1 MNKTITRRIILFPYK
16 NHIFLTIKL
25 CNTNCERTTHFFD
38 SFWGAFSGL
47 LGFSEPTR
55 TLRVMGKKII
65 FRPLNQFFNRTR
77 KMNYNPLA
85 VALNAELSANG
96 CKVLDMLSEQGKA
109 IFFPRKGILGQ
120 GAEAKGSD
128 INATIG
134 TALEDDGSP
143 LVLDCV
149 LKSLNLPKQSFLYA
163 PSFGN
168 PDLRKAWKEQVI
180 IKNPTLASKNFSN
193 PVVTCALTHA
203 ISCAGYL
210 FLDAGD
216 EVIIPD
222 LYWDN
227 YELVFENAR
236 GAKIKTFNTF
246 KNGGFDTEALRA
258 ALAAGKSDKKVVLL
272 NFPNNPTGYT
282 ATETEA
288 VEIAKILTESAAAG
302 NKVVALM
309 DDAYF
314 GLVYEDGVT
323 RESLFTKI
331 VDAHENLLAVKLDG
345 PTKEDYVWGFRV
357 GFMSF
362 GFKGATDAQ
371 LKALEDKAAGT
382 VRGNISNGPS
392 ISQKILLAAYQSAEY
407 ADQKAE
413 KYATLKKR
421 YDIIKDI
428 LASHPEYAESFEAMP
443 FNSGYFMCVKPKGV
457 DAEELRQKLIKD
469 YSTGT
474 IMLSGLIRLAFS
486 AVPTDKLPK
495 LFDNIYKAVKD
506 LQK

>member
-1 MNKTITRRIILFPYK
+1 M
-16 NHIFLTIKL
+16 
-25 CNTNCERTTHFFD
+25 
-38 SFWGAFSGL
+38 S
-47 LGFSEPTR
+47 
-55 TLRVMGKKII
+55 
-65 FRPLNQFFNRTR
+65 
-77 KMNYNPLA
+77 YNPLA
-85 VALNAELSANG
+85 EQANAELSANG
-96 CKVLDMLSEQGKA
+96 CNVLSMLSERGKA

-120 GAEAKGSD
+120 GAEAKGSE

-149 LKSLNLPKQSFLYA
+149 LKSLNLPKTSFLYA

-168 PDLRKAWKEQVI
+168 PDLRKAWKEQIVR
-180 IKNPTLASKNFSN
+180 KNPSLAGKQFSN

-203 ISCAGYL
+203 ISCAGYM

-227 YELVFENAR
+227 YELVFVNSC

-246 KNGGFDTEALRA
+246 KDGGFDTEALKA
-258 ALAAGKSDKKVVLL
+258 ALAESKSQKKVVLL

-282 ATETEA
+282 ATEKEA
-288 VEIAKILTESAAAG
+288 VEIAKILTDCAAAG
-302 NKVVALM
+302 NKVVALL

-323 RESLFTKI
+323 KESLFVKLLE
-331 VDAHENLLAVKLDG
+331 ANENLLAVKLDG

-357 GFMSF
+357 GFMTF
-362 GFKGATDAQ
+362 GFKGASEAQ

-382 VRGNISNGPS
+382 VRGNISNAPS
-392 ISQKILLAAYQSAEY
+392 ISQKILLAAYQSPEY
-407 ADQKAE
+407 VDQKAE

-421 YDIIKDI
+421 YDIIKEV
-428 LASHPEYAESFEAMP
+428 LASHPEYKDAFEAMP
-443 FNSGYFMCVKPKGV
+443 CNSGYFMCIKPKGV

-474 IMLSGLIRLAFS
+474 IMLSGLIRVAFS
-486 AVPTDKLPK
+486 AVPTEKLGK
-495 LFDNIYKAVKD
+495 LFENIYNCILKMK
-506 LQK
+506 

>member
-1 MNKTITRRIILFPYK
+1 
-16 NHIFLTIKL
+16 
-25 CNTNCERTTHFFD
+25 
-38 SFWGAFSGL
+38 
-47 LGFSEPTR
+47 
-55 TLRVMGKKII
+55 
-65 FRPLNQFFNRTR
+65 
-77 KMNYNPLA
+77 MNYNPLA
-85 VALNAELSANG
+85 QALNAELSANG

-120 GAEAKGSD
+120 GAEAKGSE

-168 PDLRKAWKEQVI
+168 PDLRKEWKKQVI
-180 IKNPTLASKNFSN
+180 IKNPTLANKNFST

-246 KNGGFDTEALRA
+246 KNGGFDTEALKA
-258 ALAAGKSDKKVVLL
+258 ALENSKGDKKVVLL

-288 VEIAKILTESAAAG
+288 VEIAKILTECAAKG
-302 NKVVALM
+302 NKVVALL

-314 GLVYEDGVT
+314 GLVYEEGVT
-323 RESLFTKI
+323 KESLFVKL

-371 LKALEDKAAGT
+371 LKAMEDKAAGT
-382 VRGNISNGPS
+382 VRGNISNAPS
-392 ISQKILLAAYQSAEY
+392 ISQKILLAAYQSPEY
-407 ADQKAE
+407 AQQKAE

-421 YDIIKDI
+421 YDIIKEV
-428 LASHPEYAESFEAMP
+428 LAAHPEYKDAFDPMP
-443 FNSGYFMCVKPKGV
+443 CNSGYFMCIKPKGV
-457 DAEELRQKLIKD
+457 DAEQLREKLIKD

-486 AVPTDKLPK
+486 AVPTEKLPK
-495 LFDNIYKAVKD
+495 LFDNIYNCIMGMKS
-506 LQK
+506 

>member
-1 MNKTITRRIILFPYK
+1 
-16 NHIFLTIKL
+16 
-25 CNTNCERTTHFFD
+25 
-38 SFWGAFSGL
+38 
-47 LGFSEPTR
+47 
-55 TLRVMGKKII
+55 
-65 FRPLNQFFNRTR
+65 
-77 KMNYNPLA
+77 MNYNPLA
-85 VALNAELSANG
+85 EQANAELSANG
-96 CKVLDMLSEQGKA
+96 CNVLSMLSERGKA

-120 GAEAKGSD
+120 GAEAKGSE

-149 LKSLNLPKQSFLYA
+149 LKSLNLPKTSFLYA

-168 PDLRKAWKEQVI
+168 PDLRKAWKDQI
-180 IKNPTLASKNFSN
+180 LRKNPSLAGKEFSN

-210 FLDAGD
+210 FLNPGD

-227 YELVFENAR
+227 YELVFVNSC

-246 KNGGFDTEALRA
+246 KNGGFDTEALKA
-258 ALAAGKSDKKVVLL
+258 ALAESKSNKKVVLL

-282 ATETEA
+282 ATEKEA
-288 VEIAKILTESAAAG
+288 VEIAKILTDCAAAG
-302 NKVVALM
+302 NKVVALL

-314 GLVYEDGVT
+314 GLVYEEGVT
-323 RESLFTKI
+323 MESLFVKL
-331 VDAHENLLAVKLDG
+331 VDANENLLAVKLDG

-362 GFKGATDAQ
+362 GFKGATAAQ

-392 ISQKILLAAYQSAEY
+392 ISQRILLAAYQSPEY
-407 ADQKAE
+407 VDQKAE

-421 YDIIKDI
+421 YDIIKEV
-428 LASHPEYAESFEAMP
+428 LASHPEYKEAFEAMP
-443 FNSGYFMCVKPKGV
+443 CNSGYFMCIKPKGV

-474 IMLSGLIRLAFS
+474 IMLSGLIRVAFS
-486 AVPTDKLPK
+486 AVPTEKLGK
-495 LFDNIYKAVKD
+495 LFENIYNCILKMK
-506 LQK
+506 

>member
-1 MNKTITRRIILFPYK
+1 M
-16 NHIFLTIKL
+16 
-25 CNTNCERTTHFFD
+25 
-38 SFWGAFSGL
+38 S
-47 LGFSEPTR
+47 
-55 TLRVMGKKII
+55 
-65 FRPLNQFFNRTR
+65 
-77 KMNYNPLA
+77 YNPLA
-85 VALNAELSANG
+85 EQANAELSANG
-96 CKVLDMLSEQGKA
+96 CNVLSMLSERGKA

-120 GAEAKGSD
+120 GAEAKGSA

-149 LKSLNLPKQSFLYA
+149 LKSLNLPKTSFLYA

-168 PDLRKAWKEQVI
+168 PDLRKAWKEQI
-180 IKNPTLASKNFSN
+180 LRKNPSLAGKAFSN

-227 YELVFENAR
+227 YELVFENSC

-246 KNGGFDTEALRA
+246 KDGGFDTEALKK
-258 ALAAGKSDKKVVLL
+258 ALAESKSEKKVVLL

-282 ATETEA
+282 ATEKEA
-288 VEIAKILTESAAAG
+288 VEIAKILTDCAAAG
-302 NKVVALM
+302 NKVVALL

-323 RESLFTKI
+323 KESIFAKI

-382 VRGNISNGPS
+382 VRGNISNAPS
-392 ISQKILLAAYQSAEY
+392 ISQKILLAAFQSEEY
-407 ADQKAE
+407 LQQKQE
-413 KYATLKKR
+413 KYNTLKKR
-421 YDIIKDI
+421 FDIIKQE
-428 LASHPEYAESFEAMP
+428 LAAHPEYKDAFEAMP
-443 FNSGYFMCVKPKGV
+443 CNSGYFMCIKPKGV
-457 DAEELRQKLIKD
+457 DAEQLRQKLISD

-474 IMLSGLIRLAFS
+474 IMLSGLIRVAFS
-486 AVPTDKLPK
+486 AVPTDKLGK
-495 LFDNIYKAVKD
+495 LFENIYNCV
-506 LQK
+506 LEIRG

>member
-1 MNKTITRRIILFPYK
+1 
-16 NHIFLTIKL
+16 
-25 CNTNCERTTHFFD
+25 
-38 SFWGAFSGL
+38 
-47 LGFSEPTR
+47 
-55 TLRVMGKKII
+55 
-65 FRPLNQFFNRTR
+65 
-77 KMNYNPLA
+77 MNYNPLA
-85 VALNAELSANG
+85 QALNAELSANG

-120 GAEAKGSD
+120 GAEAKGSE

-168 PDLRKAWKEQVI
+168 PDLRKEWKKQVI
-180 IKNPTLASKNFSN
+180 IKNPTLANKNFST

-216 EVIIPD
+216 KVIIPD

-227 YELVFENAR
+227 YELVFENAY
-236 GAKIKTFNTF
+236 GAKIQTYNTF
-246 KNGGFDTEALRA
+246 KNGGFDVDALEET
-258 ALAAGKSDKKVVLL
+258 LNKDGIGKKVLLL

-288 VEIAKILTESAAAG
+288 VEIAKILTECAAKG
-302 NKVVALM
+302 NKVVALL

-314 GLVYEDGVT
+314 GLVYEEGVT
-323 RESLFTKI
+323 KESLFVKL

-362 GFKGATDAQ
+362 GFKGATEAQ
-371 LKALEDKAAGT
+371 LKAMEDKAAGT
-382 VRGNISNGPS
+382 VRGNISNAPS
-392 ISQKILLAAYQSAEY
+392 ISQKILLAAYQSPEY
-407 ADQKAE
+407 AQQKAE

-421 YDIIKDI
+421 YDIIKEV
-428 LASHPEYAESFEAMP
+428 LTAHPEYKDAFDPMP
-443 FNSGYFMCVKPKGV
+443 CNSGYFMCIKPKGV
-457 DAEELRQKLIKD
+457 DAEQLREKLIKD

-486 AVPTDKLPK
+486 AVPTEKLPK
-495 LFDNIYKAVKD
+495 LFDNIYNCILKMK
-506 LQK
+506 

>member
-1 MNKTITRRIILFPYK
+1 M
-16 NHIFLTIKL
+16 
-25 CNTNCERTTHFFD
+25 
-38 SFWGAFSGL
+38 S
-47 LGFSEPTR
+47 
-55 TLRVMGKKII
+55 
-65 FRPLNQFFNRTR
+65 
-77 KMNYNPLA
+77 YNPLA
-85 VALNAELSANG
+85 EQANAELSANG
-96 CKVLDMLSEQGKA
+96 CNVLSMLSERGKA

-120 GAEAKGSD
+120 GAEAKGSA

-149 LKSLNLPKQSFLYA
+149 LKSLNLPKTSFLYA

-168 PDLRKAWKEQVI
+168 PDLRKVWKEQIVR
-180 IKNPTLASKNFSN
+180 KNPSLAGKQFSN

-210 FLDAGD
+210 FLDPGD

-227 YELVFENAR
+227 YELVFVNSC

-246 KNGGFDTEALRA
+246 KDGGFDTEALKA
-258 ALAAGKSDKKVVLL
+258 ALAESKSQKKVVLL

-282 ATETEA
+282 ATEKEA
-288 VEIAKILTESAAAG
+288 VEIAKILTDCAAAG
-302 NKVVALM
+302 NKVVALL

-323 RESLFTKI
+323 KESLFVKLLE
-331 VDAHENLLAVKLDG
+331 ANENLLAVKLDG

-357 GFMSF
+357 GFMTF
-362 GFKGATDAQ
+362 GFKGASEAQ

-382 VRGNISNGPS
+382 VRGNISNAPS
-392 ISQKILLAAYQSAEY
+392 ISQKILLAAFQSPEY
-407 ADQKAE
+407 LQQKQE
-413 KYATLKKR
+413 KYNTLKKR
-421 YDIIKDI
+421 FDIIKNE
-428 LASHPEYAESFEAMP
+428 LAAHPEYKDAFEAMP
-443 FNSGYFMCVKPKGV
+443 CNSGYFMCIKPKGV

-474 IMLSGLIRLAFS
+474 IMLSGLIRVAFS
-486 AVPTDKLPK
+486 AVPTEKLGK
-495 LFDNIYKAVKD
+495 LFENIYNCIKEMK
-506 LQK
+506 

>member
-1 MNKTITRRIILFPYK
+1 
-16 NHIFLTIKL
+16 
-25 CNTNCERTTHFFD
+25 
-38 SFWGAFSGL
+38 
-47 LGFSEPTR
+47 
-55 TLRVMGKKII
+55 
-65 FRPLNQFFNRTR
+65 
-77 KMNYNPLA
+77 MNYNPLA
-85 VALNAELSANG
+85 EQANAELSANG
-96 CKVLDMLSEQGKA
+96 CKVLSMLSERGKA

-120 GAEAKGSD
+120 GAEAKGSE

-149 LKSLNLPKQSFLYA
+149 LKSLNLPKTSFLYA

-168 PDLRKAWKEQVI
+168 PDLRKAWKDQIVR
-180 IKNPTLASKNFSN
+180 KNPTLATKEFSN

-203 ISCAGYL
+203 ISCAGYM

-227 YELVFENAR
+227 YELVFVNSC

-246 KNGGFDTEALRA
+246 KNGGFDTEALKT
-258 ALAAGKSDKKVVLL
+258 ALAESKSDKKVVLL

-282 ATETEA
+282 ATEKEA
-288 VEIAKILTESAAAG
+288 VEIAKILTNCAAAG
-302 NKVVALM
+302 NKVVALL

-314 GLVYEDGVT
+314 GLVYEEGVT
-323 RESLFTKI
+323 KESLFVKLLE
-331 VDAHENLLAVKLDG
+331 ANENLLAVKLDG

-357 GFMSF
+357 GFMTF
-362 GFKGATDAQ
+362 GFKGASEAQ

-392 ISQKILLAAYQSAEY
+392 ISQRILLAAYQSPEY
-407 ADQKAE
+407 VDQKAE

-421 YDIIKDI
+421 YDIIKDV
-428 LASHPEYAESFEAMP
+428 LASHPEYKEAFEAMP
-443 FNSGYFMCVKPKGV
+443 CNSGYFMCIKPKGV

-474 IMLSGLIRLAFS
+474 IMLSGLIRIAFS
-486 AVPTDKLPK
+486 AVPTEKLGK
-495 LFDNIYKAVKD
+495 LFENIYNCIKEMK
-506 LQK
+506 

>member
-1 MNKTITRRIILFPYK
+1 
-16 NHIFLTIKL
+16 
-25 CNTNCERTTHFFD
+25 
-38 SFWGAFSGL
+38 
-47 LGFSEPTR
+47 
-55 TLRVMGKKII
+55 
-65 FRPLNQFFNRTR
+65 
-77 KMNYNPLA
+77 MNYNPLA
-85 VALNAELSANG
+85 EALNAELSANG
-96 CKVLDMLSEQGKA
+96 CPVFDMLSAQGKA
-109 IFFPRKGILGQ
+109 IFFPSKGILGQ
-120 GAEAKGSD
+120 GAEAKGSE

-143 LVLDCV
+143 LTLPCV
-149 LKSLNLPKQSFLYA
+149 QKSLNLPKTSFLYC
-163 PSFGN
+163 PSSGDAN
-168 PDLRKAWKEQVI
+168 LRAEWKKQMI
-180 IKNPTLASKNFSN
+180 IKNPSLADKNFSN
-193 PVVTCALTHA
+193 PVVTAALTHA

-227 YELVFENAR
+227 YELVFENGR
-236 GAKIKTFNTF
+236 GAKIVTFNTF
-246 KNGGFDTEALRA
+246 KNGGFDTEALKA
-258 ALAAGKSDKKVVLL
+258 ALANSKSKKKVVLL

-288 VEIAKILTESAAAG
+288 VEIAKILTDCAAAG

-314 GLVYEDGVT
+314 GLVYEEGVT
-323 RESLFTKI
+323 RESVFTKI

-362 GFKGATDAQ
+362 GFKGATAAQ
-371 LKALEDKAAGT
+371 LKALEQKAAGV
-382 VRGNISNGPS
+382 VRGNISNAPS
-392 ISQKILLAAYQSAEY
+392 ISQKILLAAYQSPEY
-407 ADQKAE
+407 AQEKAE

-421 YDIIKDI
+421 YDIIKNV
-428 LASHPEYAESFEAMP
+428 LASHPEYAESFEPMP
-443 FNSGYFMCVKPKGV
+443 FNSGYFMCIKPKGV
-457 DAEELRQKLIKD
+457 DAEKLRQELIAK

-486 AVPTDKLPK
+486 AVPTEKLEK
-495 LFDNIYKAVKD
+495 LFANIDACIRGMK
-506 LQK
+506 

>member
-1 MNKTITRRIILFPYK
+1 
-16 NHIFLTIKL
+16 
-25 CNTNCERTTHFFD
+25 
-38 SFWGAFSGL
+38 
-47 LGFSEPTR
+47 
-55 TLRVMGKKII
+55 
-65 FRPLNQFFNRTR
+65 
-77 KMNYNPLA
+77 MNYNPLA
-85 VALNAELSANG
+85 EALNAELSANG
-96 CKVLDMLSEQGKA
+96 CPVFDMLSAQGKA
-109 IFFPRKGILGQ
+109 IFFPSKGILGQ
-120 GAEAKGSD
+120 GAEAKGSE

-143 LVLDCV
+143 LTLPCV
-149 LKSLNLPKQSFLYA
+149 QKSLNLPKTSFLYC
-163 PSFGN
+163 PSSGDAN
-168 PDLRKAWKEQVI
+168 LRAEWKKQMI
-180 IKNPTLASKNFSN
+180 IKNPSLADKNFSN
-193 PVVTCALTHA
+193 PVVTAALTHA

-227 YELVFENAR
+227 YELVFENGR
-236 GAKIKTFNTF
+236 GAKIVTFNTF
-246 KNGGFDTEALRA
+246 KNGGFDTEALKA
-258 ALAAGKSDKKVVLL
+258 ALANSKSSKKVVLL

-288 VEIAKILTESAAAG
+288 VEIAKILTDCAAAG

-314 GLVYEDGVT
+314 GLVYEEGVT
-323 RESLFTKI
+323 RESVFTKI

-362 GFKGATDAQ
+362 GFKGATAAQ
-371 LKALEDKAAGT
+371 LKALEQKAAGV
-382 VRGNISNGPS
+382 VRGNISNAPS
-392 ISQKILLAAYQSAEY
+392 ISQKILLAAYQSPEY
-407 ADQKAE
+407 AQEKAE

-421 YDIIKDI
+421 YDIIKNV
-428 LASHPEYAESFEAMP
+428 LASHPEYAESFEPMP
-443 FNSGYFMCVKPKGV
+443 FNSGYFMCIKPKGV
-457 DAEELRQKLIKD
+457 DAEKLRQELIAK

-486 AVPTDKLPK
+486 AVPTEKLEK
-495 LFDNIYKAVKD
+495 LFANIDACIRGMK
-506 LQK
+506 